1 MISHFS
7 TYHLKRHFIKGIL
20 IKINSLKDSESL
32 FSKMAPTI
40 KEIFGMVRLRTTLH
54 LLYFQ
59 MEVTIKE
66 KLKILQWTGKD
77 FLIIKMFIQ
86 LNVYGKTELLKEKLT
101 KDAINKMLVI
111 KEAMYLDSSKVQVLI
126 YGITEI
132 ANILDSFVMD
142 WCMIKMEK

>member
-1 MISHFS
+1 
-7 TYHLKRHFIKGIL
+7 
-20 IKINSLKDSESL
+20 
-32 FSKMAPTI
+32 
-40 KEIFGMVRLRTTLH
+40 
-54 LLYFQ
+54 
-59 MEVTIKE
+59 
-66 KLKILQWTGKD
+66 
-77 FLIIKMFIQ
+77 MFIQ

-142 WCMIKMEK
+142 